1 MTATIP
7 YNRGTPET
15 ITRALQLYYTRSA
28 QTDNHA
34 TYLIWNDSWAQTFYK
49 NVKVCELRIISQ
61 WQNFAHFKS
70 QSEFFLP

>member
-15 ITRALQLYYTRSA
+15 IARALQLYYTRYA

-34 TYLIWNDSWAQTFYK
+34 TSLI
-49 NVKVCELRIISQ
+49 
-61 WQNFAHFKS
+61 
-70 QSEFFLP
+70 